1 MAEAPKKRKW
11 PLITGIVVAVLLIL
25 VLAAPFFVDVDHF
38 RPLIQSKLSESL
50 GRTVQIGHL
59 DLSLLRGRIQAE
71 AITIGDDRAFSREPF
86 LRAKSLAVGTEMW
99 PLLLHRQLHVDSLN
113 VDSPDMRLLR
123 SPGGK
128 WNFESL
134 GGQKT
139 SSADPADEAGQFS
152 VKKLTITNGHV
163 TLGRSGGGPTSSL
176 SDVSID
182 LNNIAPGATIPLA
195 IAAKT
200 ASGGSV
206 KMSGTVGPLSPNASI
221 DRAPVHLKFTAQELP
236 ARDVQGILEA
246 LGTDL
251 PRGSSLDSGTIT
263 ANLSSDGP
271 LDRLVTTGP
280 VAVTGVKLSGFDFAS
295 NLGMIAKLSGL
306 TTSSNTEI
314 ENMSSH
320 LRVAPEGIRAEQI
333 SIVIPALGTV
343 TGVGTVSP
351 QNRLDFHMV
360 AKLNPSISALGAL
373 VKIPGMAL
381 GSGDIPFRIQGT
393 TSNPTFIPEMGGS
406 TGNALDQSLQNA
418 LPDKAK
424 GLSGIVGGFLGK
436 KKPPQ

>member
-1 MAEAPKKRKW
+1 MAETLKKRKW
-11 PLITGIVVAVLLIL
+11 PLVAGIGVALLLII

-50 GRTVQIGHL
+50 GRTVEIGHL
-59 DLSLLRGRIQAE
+59 DLSLLKGTVQAE

-86 LRAKSLAVGTEMW
+86 LRAKSLAVGVEVW
-99 PLLLHRQLHVDSLN
+99 PLLLHRQLHVRSLN
-113 VDSPDMRLLR
+113 VDAPDIRLLR
-123 SPGGK
+123 SPVGK

-134 GGQKT
+134 GGQKE
-139 SSADPADEAGQFS
+139 SSAEPAAEAGEFS
-152 VKKLTITNGHV
+152 VQKLTITNGRV
-163 TLGRSGGGPTSSL
+163 TLGRSGGGATSSL
-176 SDVSID
+176 SDVSMD
-182 LNNIAPGATIPLA
+182 LNNIAPGAVIPLA

-206 KMSGTVGPLSPNASI
+206 KLNGTVGPLNPNASI
-221 DRAPVHLKFTAQELP
+221 DRAPVHLKFAAQKLP

-251 PRGSSLDSGTIT
+251 PRGSSLESGTIT

-271 LDRLVTTGP
+271 LDHLVTTGP
-280 VAVTGVKLSGFDFAS
+280 IAVTRVKLSGFDFAS

-333 SIVIPALGTV
+333 SIVIPALGTI
-343 TGVGTVSP
+343 TGAGAVSP

-360 AKLNPSISALGAL
+360 AKLNPGISALGAL
-373 VKIPGMAL
+373 VTIPGMAL

-393 TSNPTFIPEMGGS
+393 TSNPTFIPEMGGQA
-406 TGNALDQSLQNA
+406 GNAIDQSLQNA
-418 LPDKAK
+418 LPEKAK
-424 GLSGIVGGFLGK
+424 GLSGLVGGFLGK